1 MGEINKPIHS
11 ILKSIIMNEIKN
23 AIELGI
29 LQQNGRLPFHN
40 LVRLISEFFTYDLEN
55 GVFFLKN
62 GDPSSVIFFT
72 DIIEELSKI
81 GIDISSDKL
90 SQAVQSSKVEKVST
104 LEHLVKSLPPWDGI
118 DHIGAFAQ
126 HFDINDSDMFITA
139 LKTWLTMGLGMVLS
153 PDRIDAVNRMV
164 LCLQSDKQRLGKT
177 SIARWL
183 TQPFQTTY
191 STALIEY
198 DTPKK
203 DNDAKLELTKN
214 LIVVVDD
221 IDTWSGSKIE
231 GLKSSISA
239 KEIKVRPPYFK
250 SSVYGPRRASYFA
263 TTNQTGF
270 LNESGNTRWAVFG
283 VEAIDWAAYSTQCS
297 AISIWS
303 QAKHYWEQGEL
314 YASMSEGLVQYCLD
328 SSESHQIDV
337 ESDHLI
343 AQYVLQCNDGN
354 LTAAEIYQAMTDTHR
369 KLLGSPSYA
378 LSKIGKGLRRL
389 FGESIAKK
397 VNGYTRYRLRLV

>member
-1 MGEINKPIHS
+1 LICLIAQIEKIKVDFGLIGHPKSGGGVGEINKPIYS

-55 GVFFLKN
+55 GFFFLKN

-177 SIARWL
+177 SVARWL

-250 SSVYGPRRASYFA
+250 SSVYGPI
-263 TTNQTGF
+263 
-270 LNESGNTRWAVFG
+270 L
-283 VEAIDWAAYSTQCS
+283 
-297 AISIWS
+297 
-303 QAKHYWEQGEL
+303 KEL
-314 YASMSEGLVQYCLD
+314 HVGSDL
-328 SSESHQIDV
+328 SS
-337 ESDHLI
+337 
-343 AQYVLQCNDGN
+343 
-354 LTAAEIYQAMTDTHR
+354 
-369 KLLGSPSYA
+369 
-378 LSKIGKGLRRL
+378 KGC
-389 FGESIAKK
+389 IKA
-397 VNGYTRYRLRLV
+397 